1 MFAIDGVYLWFNYDP
16 THKFVKDLYKFW
28 STEIIFEAIED
39 RLLINLYYSQKKYIK
54 ISASKSRIGK
64 SIYFLFN
71 VKTDVPDVRQKHRRY
86 DYINYTFVDPERYID

>member
-39 RLLINLYYSQKKYIK
+39 RLLINLYYSQKNTLRFRHLRVEL
-54 ISASKSRIGK
+54 ASQ
-64 SIYFLFN
+64 SIFYLMLKQMSPMFAKN
-71 VKTDVPDVRQKHRRY
+71 IDVMT
-86 DYINYTFVDPERYID
+86 I